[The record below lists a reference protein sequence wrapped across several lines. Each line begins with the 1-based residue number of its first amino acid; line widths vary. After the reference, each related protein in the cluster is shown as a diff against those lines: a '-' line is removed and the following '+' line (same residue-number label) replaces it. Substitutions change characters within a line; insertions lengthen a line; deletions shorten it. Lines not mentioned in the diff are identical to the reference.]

1 MPSTYTSN
9 NKIQKI
15 ATGEQSGTWGSTT
28 NTNFDLF
35 DTAIDGFVAVAITG
49 TTTTLNIPDGSAADG
64 RNKVLSFTGALTA
77 ANTVSVTPNTVK
89 KHYFVQNNTTG
100 SQNVI
105 IYQGSGST
113 VTIKP
118 GYSSVV
124 YLDGAGG
131 SASAKEVLTSL
142 KLTALLEA
150 TGVVFVGSTSGSTTL
165 QATATASG
173 TLTMPAATDTLV
185 GKATTDTFTNKTLDT
200 AGTGNVLRI
209 NGTQVSAVTGTGSV
223 VLATSPTL
231 VTPAIGTPT
240 SGTLTSCTGLPI
252 STGVSGLGSGVATFL
267 ATPSSANLASA
278 LTDETGTGSNV
289 FATSPTLVTPLLGTP
304 TSGTLT
310 NCTGLPV
317 STGVSGLGTGVATF
331 LATPSSANLASAV
344 TDETGSG
351 ALVFATSPTLAT
363 PLLGT
368 PTSGT
373 LTNCTG
379 LPVST
384 GVNGL
389 GTGVATFLATPSSA
403 NLAAAVTGET
413 GTGALVF
420 ATGPVL
426 VSASLTTS
434 DIGTPSSGVLT
445 NCTGLPISTGVSGLG
460 TSVATFLAT
469 PSSANLA
476 AALTDE
482 TGTGANV
489 FATSPTIATP
499 TITTS
504 AVIPLVNGG
513 TAVSSTLTLQ
523 STSGAGTSDAIIFK
537 TASQSERM
545 RILSNGR
552 VGINTSA
559 PPNIFTV
566 LDSGTLNTGGDT
578 IDVGATVV
586 GPNYAFGI
594 GGNAANLNV
603 HSNSTLGADVGATI
617 GMGGRYTGTTFG
629 QFAII
634 KGAKENATDGNY
646 ATYLAFGTRANG
658 APIAERMRIDS
669 SGNVGIGT
677 TVPTSKLTIVDTAQ
691 SATNNPGNAGLKIY
705 GTATNATS
713 PEFLNV
719 GYDPTLL
726 VGYVQAVRTGTGG
739 AWLPLSLN
747 PNGNNVGIGTTAPRA
762 TLSVLQS
769 GTANTTADSLGPA
782 VFTGPTAGGYAGML
796 VVESNDAMAA
806 NIGGSIGFYGRN
818 TTASTNSS
826 YFSSIHGRKENG
838 TSGDQ
843 AGYLAFKVR
852 TTGNADNEVMRIAS
866 TGNVGIGTASPAYKL
881 EISTDSAGKPGV
893 GGLWTV
899 VSDERIKT
907 DITPADLD
915 RCYEIVKSVPLKHF
929 GFAPGVYTDDQ
940 INDKHSLGWIA
951 QDVQKVFSKAVSV
964 KPFTLNTEIPDGT
977 EEYTEQDF
985 KLETV
990 EKTETSIQVI
1000 DGKPVQVS
1008 KVVTSENKVLLFD
1021 SVDVVD
1027 EAGVAVMDGDKPLTY
1042 QMPRM
1047 VTKTRNKVR
1056 HDVIEDC
1063 LDLNGGQMIAALYG
1077 AVQAL
1082 MLQVES
1088 LTTEIN
1094 LLKARN

>member
-35 DTAIDGFVAVAITG
+35 DTAIDGFVAVAVTG

-64 RNKVLSFTGALTA
+64 RNKVLSFTGALSA

-100 SQNVI
+100 SQNII

-113 VTIKP
+113 VTVKP

-173 TLTMPAATDTLV
+173 TLTLPAATDTLV

-267 ATPSSANLASA
+267 ATPSSSNLATA
-278 LTDETGTGSNV
+278 VTDETGTGALV

-304 TSGTLT
+304 TSVTLT
-310 NCTGLPV
+310 NATGLPI
-317 STGVSGLGTGVATF
+317 STGVSGLGA
-331 LATPSSANLASAV
+331 
-344 TDETGSG
+344 
-351 ALVFATSPTLAT
+351 
-363 PLLGT
+363 
-368 PTSGT
+368 
-373 LTNCTG
+373 
-379 LPVST
+379 
-384 GVNGL
+384 
-389 GTGVATFLATPSSA
+389 GVATFLATPSSA

-434 DIGTPSSGVLT
+434 DIGTPSAGVLT
-445 NCTGLPISTGVSGLG
+445 SCTGLPISTGVSGLG

-476 AALTDE
+476 AAITDE
-482 TGTGANV
+482 TGTGALV

-499 TITTS
+499 TVTTS
-504 AVIPLVNGG
+504 AVIPIVNGG
-513 TAVSSTLTLQ
+513 TAASSTLTLQ

-537 TASQSERM
+537 TASQSEKM
-545 RILSNGR
+545 RI
-552 VGINTSA
+552 T
-559 PPNIFTV
+559 
-566 LDSGTLNTGGDT
+566 TG
-578 IDVGATVV
+578 
-586 GPNYAFGI
+586 
-594 GGNAANLNV
+594 
-603 HSNSTLGADVGATI
+603 
-617 GMGGRYTGTTFG
+617 
-629 QFAII
+629 
-634 KGAKENATDGNY
+634 
-646 ATYLAFGTRANG
+646 
-658 APIAERMRIDS
+658 
-669 SGNVGIGT
+669 GNVGIGT
-677 TVPTSKLTIVDTAQ
+677 TSPLTKMHVGDVAVADGNVTLSAGNNMFYAVATSGSALTWNANTNGGYSNTVMAQLKPRHDTGANYNLDVFVG
-691 SATNNPGNAGLKIY
+691 TWNNNNTP
-705 GTATNATS
+705 GTAIAT
-713 PEFLNV
+713 F
-719 GYDPTLL
+719 
-726 VGYVQAVRTGTGG
+726 Q
-739 AWLPLSLN
+739 
-747 PNGNNVGIGTTAPRA
+747 
-762 TLSVLQS
+762 
-769 GTANTTADSLGPA
+769 
-782 VFTGPTAGGYAGML
+782 
-796 VVESNDAMAA
+796 
-806 NIGGSIGFYGRN
+806 
-818 TTASTNSS
+818 
-826 YFSSIHGRKENG
+826 
-838 TSGDQ
+838 
-843 AGYLAFKVR
+843 
-852 TTGNADNEVMRIAS
+852 S
-866 TGNVGIGTASPAYKL
+866 TGNVGIGTTSPAYKL

-940 INDKHSLGWIA
+940 IQDKHNLGWIA

-964 KPFTLNTEIPDGT
+964 KPFTLKTAIPDGT

-985 KLETV
+985 TVETV

-1008 KVVTSENKVLLFD
+1008 KVVASENKVLLFD

-1027 EAGVAVMDGDKPLTY
+1027 EAGAVVMDGDKPLTY

-1047 VTKTRNKVR
+1047 ITKTRNKVR
-1056 HDVIEDC
+1056 HNVIEDC

-1088 LTTEIN
+1088 LTAS
-1094 LLKARN
+1094 K

>member
-35 DTAIDGFVAVAITG
+35 DTAIDGFVAVAVTG

-100 SQNVI
+100 SQNII

-113 VTIKP
+113 VTVKP

-131 SASAKEVLTSL
+131 SAAAKEVLTSL

-150 TGVVFVGSTSGSTTL
+150 TGAVFVGSTSGSTTL

-173 TLTMPAATDTLV
+173 TLTLPAATDTLV

-267 ATPSSANLASA
+267 ATPSSSNLATA
-278 LTDETGTGSNV
+278 VTDETGTGALV

-304 TSGTLT
+304 TSVTLT
-310 NCTGLPV
+310 NATGLPI

-331 LATPSSANLASAV
+331 LATPSSVNLASAV

-384 GVNGL
+384 GVSGL
-389 GTGVATFLATPSSA
+389 ATGVATFLATPSSA
-403 NLAAAVTGET
+403 NLAAALTDET
-413 GTGALVF
+413 GTGANVF
-420 ATGPVL
+420 ATSPTL
-426 VSASLTTS
+426 VTPLL
-434 DIGTPSSGVLT
+434 GTPTSGTLT
-445 NCTGLPISTGVSGLG
+445 SCTGLPISTGVSGLG
-460 TSVATFLAT
+460 ASVATFLAT

-537 TASQSERM
+537 TASQSEKM
-545 RILSNGR
+545 RILTTGE
-552 VGINTSA
+552 VGIGTTTPAVKLSVAGSTIIGADNLA
-559 PPNIFTV
+559 LVGAAV
-566 LDSGTLNTGGDT
+566 LDLYAANGGYT
-578 IDVGATVV
+578 SPIIRMRQVGAS
-586 GPNYAFGI
+586 NYGVDMGI
-594 GGNAANLNV
+594 
-603 HSNSTLGADVGATI
+603 D
-617 GMGGRYTGTTFG
+617 
-629 QFAII
+629 
-634 KGAKENATDGNY
+634 NATNGGLVFSRVS
-646 ATYLAFGTRANG
+646 AGTAVPMMTLARDT
-658 APIAERMRIDS
+658 
-669 SGNVGIGT
+669 GNVGIGT
-677 TVPTSKLTIVDTAQ
+677 TSP
-691 SATNNPGNAGLKIY
+691 
-705 GTATNATS
+705 ATS
-713 PEFLNV
+713 AKLDI
-719 GYDPTLL
+719 GGTTGALL
-726 VGYVQAVRTGTGG
+726 VPRLTTTERNALTAVNGMIIYNTTDNQMQGRING
-739 AWLPLSLN
+739 AW
-747 PNGNNVGIGTTAPRA
+747 A
-762 TLSVLQS
+762 
-769 GTANTTADSLGPA
+769 
-782 VFTGPTAGGYAGML
+782 
-796 VVESNDAMAA
+796 AM
-806 NIGGSIGFYGRN
+806 
-818 TTASTNSS
+818 
-826 YFSSIHGRKENG
+826 
-838 TSGDQ
+838 
-843 AGYLAFKVR
+843 
-852 TTGNADNEVMRIAS
+852 
-866 TGNVGIGTASPAYKL
+866 
-881 EISTDSAGKPGV
+881 
-893 GGLWTV
+893 
-899 VSDERIKT
+899 
-907 DITPADLD
+907 
-915 RCYEIVKSVPLKHF
+915 
-929 GFAPGVYTDDQ
+929 
-940 INDKHSLGWIA
+940 
-951 QDVQKVFSKAVSV
+951 
-964 KPFTLNTEIPDGT
+964 
-977 EEYTEQDF
+977 
-985 KLETV
+985 
-990 EKTETSIQVI
+990 
-1000 DGKPVQVS
+1000 
-1008 KVVTSENKVLLFD
+1008 
-1021 SVDVVD
+1021 
-1027 EAGVAVMDGDKPLTY
+1027 
-1042 QMPRM
+1042 
-1047 VTKTRNKVR
+1047 
-1056 HDVIEDC
+1056 
-1063 LDLNGGQMIAALYG
+1063 
-1077 AVQAL
+1077 
-1082 MLQVES
+1082 
-1088 LTTEIN
+1088 
-1094 LLKARN
+1094 

>member
-49 TTTTLNIPDGSAADG
+49 TTHTLNIPDGSAADG
-64 RNKVLSFTGALTA
+64 RNKVLSFTGTLSAT
-77 ANTVSVTPNTVK
+77 NTISVTPNTVK

-100 SQNVI
+100 SQNII

-150 TGVVFVGSTSGSTTL
+150 TGAVFVGSTSGSTTL
-165 QATATASG
+165 QATAVASG
-173 TLTMPAATDTLV
+173 TLTLPAATDTLV

-231 VTPAIGTPT
+231 VTPLLGTPT

-267 ATPSSANLASA
+267 ATPSSSNLASAVTDETGSGALVFATSPTLVTPLLGTPTSGTLTNATGLPISTGVSGLGTGVATFLATPSSANLAAA
-278 LTDETGTGSNV
+278 LTDETGTGSNVFATSPTLVTPLLGTPTSGTLTNCTGLPVSTGVSGLGTGVATFLATPSSANLASAVTDETGTGALV

-384 GVNGL
+384 GVSGL

-434 DIGTPSSGVLT
+434 DIGTPSAGVLT
-445 NCTGLPISTGVSGLG
+445 NCTGLPIATGVSGLG

-489 FATSPTIATP
+489 FATSPTIVTP
-499 TITTS
+499 TVTTS
-504 AVIPLVNGG
+504 AVIPIVNGG

-523 STSGAGTSDAIIFK
+523 STSGVGSSDAIIFK
-537 TASQSERM
+537 TGSQSERM
-545 RILSNGR
+545 RILTTGEVGIGTASPAVKLSVAGSTIIGADNLALVGAAVLDLYAASGGYTSPIIRMRQVGASNYGVDMGIDNASNGGLVFSR
-552 VGINTSA
+552 VVA
-559 PPNIFTV
+559 
-566 LDSGTLNTGGDT
+566 GT
-578 IDVGATVV
+578 AS
-586 GPNYAFGI
+586 PMM
-594 GGNAANLNV
+594 
-603 HSNSTLGADVGATI
+603 TLARD
-617 GMGGRYTGTTFG
+617 
-629 QFAII
+629 
-634 KGAKENATDGNY
+634 
-646 ATYLAFGTRANG
+646 
-658 APIAERMRIDS
+658 

-677 TVPTSKLTIVDTAQ
+677 TSPAYKLDVGGFAAAAQTIRV
-691 SATNNPGNAGLKIY
+691 
-705 GTATNATS
+705 
-713 PEFLNV
+713 
-719 GYDPTLL
+719 
-726 VGYVQAVRTGTGG
+726 
-739 AWLPLSLN
+739 
-747 PNGNNVGIGTTAPRA
+747 
-762 TLSVLQS
+762 
-769 GTANTTADSLGPA
+769 
-782 VFTGPTAGGYAGML
+782 
-796 VVESNDAMAA
+796 
-806 NIGGSIGFYGRN
+806 
-818 TTASTNSS
+818 ASTGAISS
-826 YFSSIHGRKENG
+826 LRLMEADDTYGFSLQNINGSRFAIFRHNASQVGSEVLSIDRG
-838 TSGDQ
+838 
-843 AGYLAFKVR
+843 
-852 TTGNADNEVMRIAS
+852 
-866 TGNVGIGTASPAYKL
+866 TGNVGIGTTSPGTKLSVKTSINDGISVTDGTVTGIMYVSSGPAVSIGSLTSGAALVVYSGNANVWTFQTNGSITSSTGASLTSGGVWTNASDAALKQDFSDVNAAKIL
-881 EISTDSAGKPGV
+881 ESVAKIPIKAWEYIAEPGV
-893 GGLWTV
+893 KHIGPTAQ
-899 VSDERIKT
+899 DF
-907 DITPADLD
+907 
-915 RCYEIVKSVPLKHF
+915 LKAF
-929 GFAPGVYTDDQ
+929 GFGGSDKGIGTVDAIGVLMSCIQ
-940 INDKHSLGWIA
+940 ELKSEI
-951 QDVQKVFSKAVSV
+951 DV
-964 KPFTLNTEIPDGT
+964 
-977 EEYTEQDF
+977 
-985 KLETV
+985 
-990 EKTETSIQVI
+990 
-1000 DGKPVQVS
+1000 
-1008 KVVTSENKVLLFD
+1008 
-1021 SVDVVD
+1021 
-1027 EAGVAVMDGDKPLTY
+1027 
-1042 QMPRM
+1042 
-1047 VTKTRNKVR
+1047 
-1056 HDVIEDC
+1056 
-1063 LDLNGGQMIAALYG
+1063 
-1077 AVQAL
+1077 
-1082 MLQVES
+1082 
-1088 LTTEIN
+1088 
-1094 LLKARN
+1094 LKARN

>member
-49 TTTTLNIPDGSAADG
+49 TTHTLNIPDGSAADG
-64 RNKVLSFTGALTA
+64 RNKVLSFTGALSA

-105 IYQGSGST
+105 ISQGSGST

-278 LTDETGTGSNV
+278 VTDETGSGALVFATSPTIATPTVTTSAVIPLVNGGTAVSSTLTLQSTSGVGTSDAIIFKTAAQSEKMRILTDGNVGIGTATPGTKLSFGNSTASVDLSGTKISVYDGAGEFYGIGLSKLSTNYGLGLYSASLIASGVPKVFIENTGNVGIGTTSPATALEVFGSITARAATTQDSVIVAGRAGGTSGFGVTLTPTTLTASRTVTLADGNTTLATGTMAATSGTLAQFAATTSAQLAGVISDETGTGALV

-310 NCTGLPV
+310 NCTGLPI
-317 STGVSGLGTGVATF
+317 A
-331 LATPSSANLASAV
+331 
-344 TDETGSG
+344 
-351 ALVFATSPTLAT
+351 
-363 PLLGT
+363 
-368 PTSGT
+368 
-373 LTNCTG
+373 
-379 LPVST
+379 
-384 GVNGL
+384 
-389 GTGVATFLATPSSA
+389 
-403 NLAAAVTGET
+403 
-413 GTGALVF
+413 
-420 ATGPVL
+420 
-426 VSASLTTS
+426 
-434 DIGTPSSGVLT
+434 
-445 NCTGLPISTGVSGLG
+445 TGVSGLG

-489 FATSPTIATP
+489 FATSPTVSSLTVNTSLSVVGGRSSFAAASEAFGVGAKYISTGGSVFFGATSASATP
-499 TITTS
+499 DAQIS
-504 AVIPLVNGG
+504 
-513 TAVSSTLTLQ
+513 
-523 STSGAGTSDAIIFK
+523 AGTGSPLM
-537 TASQSERM
+537 T
-545 RILSNGR
+545 LLN
-552 VGINTSA
+552 
-559 PPNIFTV
+559 
-566 LDSGTLNTGGDT
+566 SGG
-578 IDVGATVV
+578 
-586 GPNYAFGI
+586 
-594 GGNAANLNV
+594 
-603 HSNSTLGADVGATI
+603 
-617 GMGGRYTGTTFG
+617 
-629 QFAII
+629 
-634 KGAKENATDGNY
+634 
-646 ATYLAFGTRANG
+646 
-658 APIAERMRIDS
+658 
-669 SGNVGIGT
+669 VGIGT
-677 TVPTSKLTIVDTAQ
+677 TNPAFESTNCRLALVGGATFASNVVTS
-691 SATNNPGNAGLKIY
+691 N
-705 GTATNATS
+705 TNAVASFRGWSST
-713 PEFLNV
+713 
-719 GYDPTLL
+719 GYSLAIGSVAT
-726 VGYVQAVRTGTGG
+726 TGIPYIQGVNYNGG
-739 AWLPLSLN
+739 SVAADLALQ
-747 PNGNNVGIGTTAPRA
+747 GFGGNVGIGTTAPRT

-769 GTANTTADSLGPA
+769 GTANTTADTLGPA
-782 VFTGPTAGGYAGML
+782 VFTGPTAGGYSGML
-796 VVESNDAMAA
+796 VVEANDAMAA
-806 NIGGSIGFYGRN
+806 NVGGSIGFYGRN
-818 TTASTNSS
+818 TTASTAGA

-843 AGYLAFKVR
+843 AGYIAFKVR
-852 TTGNADNEVMRIAS
+852 TTGNADNEVVRIAS
-866 TGNVGIGTASPAYKL
+866 TGNVGIGTTTPAYKL

-907 DITPADLD
+907 DISPANLD

-940 INDKHSLGWIA
+940 IQDKHNLGWIA

-964 KPFTLNTEIPDGT
+964 KPFTLKTEIPDGT
-977 EEYTEQDF
+977 EEYEEQDST
-985 KLETV
+985 LETV
-990 EKTETSIQVI
+990 ETTEKSMEII

-1021 SVDVVD
+1021 TVDVVD
-1027 EAGVAVMDGDKPLTY
+1027 EAGAVVMDGDKPLTY

-1047 VTKTRNKVR
+1047 ITKTRNKVR

-1082 MLQVES
+1082 MLKVES
-1088 LTTEIN
+1088 LTAS
-1094 LLKARN
+1094 K

>member
-35 DTAIDGFVAVAITG
+35 DTAIDGFVAVAVTG

-64 RNKVLSFTGALTA
+64 RNKVLSFTGALSA

-100 SQNVI
+100 SQNII

-113 VTIKP
+113 VTVKP

-173 TLTMPAATDTLV
+173 TLTLPAATDTLV

-267 ATPSSANLASA
+267 ATPSSSNLATA
-278 LTDETGTGSNV
+278 VTDETGTGALV

-304 TSGTLT
+304 TSVTLT
-310 NCTGLPV
+310 NATGLPI
-317 STGVSGLGTGVATF
+317 STGVSGLGA
-331 LATPSSANLASAV
+331 
-344 TDETGSG
+344 
-351 ALVFATSPTLAT
+351 
-363 PLLGT
+363 
-368 PTSGT
+368 
-373 LTNCTG
+373 
-379 LPVST
+379 
-384 GVNGL
+384 
-389 GTGVATFLATPSSA
+389 GVATFLATPSSA

-434 DIGTPSSGVLT
+434 DIGTPSAGVLT
-445 NCTGLPISTGVSGLG
+445 SCTGLPISTGVSGLG

-476 AALTDE
+476 AAITDE
-482 TGTGANV
+482 TGTGALV

-499 TITTS
+499 TVTTS
-504 AVIPLVNGG
+504 AVIPIVNGG
-513 TAVSSTLTLQ
+513 TAASSTLTLQ

-537 TASQSERM
+537 TASQSEKM
-545 RILSNGR
+545 RI
-552 VGINTSA
+552 T
-559 PPNIFTV
+559 
-566 LDSGTLNTGGDT
+566 TG
-578 IDVGATVV
+578 
-586 GPNYAFGI
+586 
-594 GGNAANLNV
+594 
-603 HSNSTLGADVGATI
+603 
-617 GMGGRYTGTTFG
+617 
-629 QFAII
+629 
-634 KGAKENATDGNY
+634 
-646 ATYLAFGTRANG
+646 
-658 APIAERMRIDS
+658 
-669 SGNVGIGT
+669 GNVGIGT
-677 TVPTSKLTIVDTAQ
+677 TSPLTKMHVGDVAVADGNVTLSAGNNMFYAVATSGSALTWNANTNGGYSNTVMAQLKPRHDTGANYNLDVFVG
-691 SATNNPGNAGLKIY
+691 TWNNNNTP
-705 GTATNATS
+705 GTAIAT
-713 PEFLNV
+713 F
-719 GYDPTLL
+719 
-726 VGYVQAVRTGTGG
+726 Q
-739 AWLPLSLN
+739 
-747 PNGNNVGIGTTAPRA
+747 
-762 TLSVLQS
+762 
-769 GTANTTADSLGPA
+769 
-782 VFTGPTAGGYAGML
+782 
-796 VVESNDAMAA
+796 
-806 NIGGSIGFYGRN
+806 
-818 TTASTNSS
+818 
-826 YFSSIHGRKENG
+826 
-838 TSGDQ
+838 
-843 AGYLAFKVR
+843 
-852 TTGNADNEVMRIAS
+852 S
-866 TGNVGIGTASPAYKL
+866 TGNVGIGTTSPAYKL

-940 INDKHSLGWIA
+940 IQDKHNLGWIA

-964 KPFTLNTEIPDGT
+964 KPFTLKTAIPDGT

-985 KLETV
+985 TVETV

-1027 EAGVAVMDGDKPLTY
+1027 EAGAVVMDGDKPLTY

-1047 VTKTRNKVR
+1047 ITKTRNKVR
-1056 HDVIEDC
+1056 HNVIEDC

-1088 LTTEIN
+1088 LTAS
-1094 LLKARN
+1094 K